1 MGYEDRKNDALS
13 SGHGYFEPR
22 VGSPSFSEGF
32 SAVAEY

>member
-1 MGYEDRKNDALS
+1 MMLLVQAMDT
-13 SGHGYFEPR
+13 SGQS

>member
-1 MGYEDRKNDALS
+1 MGYEDTKNDALS
-13 SGHGYFEPR
+13 SGHGYFGPS